1 MPRPT
6 TYDGIKQAI
15 VEEWDNLK
23 VEDYEDMILSMPE
36 RVAACLAAEG
46 GHTRWHIFRK
56 CQNGCQIA
64 SLTDLKSFISNQ
76 GVWKAFPTN

>member
-1 MPRPT
+1 MLKRRVDRRMPRPT

-36 RVAACLAAEG
+36 RLAACLAAGG
-46 GHTRWHIFRK
+46 GHTRW
-56 CQNGCQIA
+56 
-64 SLTDLKSFISNQ
+64 
-76 GVWKAFPTN
+76 

>member
-23 VEDYEDMILSMPE
+23 VEDYEDMILSMPK
-36 RVAACLAAEG
+36 RLAACLAAG
-46 GHTRWHIFRK
+46 GGRK
-56 CQNGCQIA
+56 CQNRCQIA
-64 SLTDLKSFISNQ
+64 SLLTSHSFL
-76 GVWKAFPTN
+76 